1 MGKIFGEIYCWF
13 ESLFGQNLAEYLWG
27 YNCETQGYDGK
38 NLFFTIGLITFGLS
52 FLFVL
57 AYYYLLPLW
66 GFNHP
71 RTNRWWNWL
80 IILIITG
87 IINFIIGVSR
97 TINNLLNGNIGDCL
111 MYTRDADGN
120 VVSQLIFKSDCW
132 MFGVTNFIVSTFF
145 FIILSFILK
154 WSSRNCKYS
163 PI

>member
-1 MGKIFGEIYCWF
+1 MSKIFGEIYCWF

-38 NLFFTIGLITFGLS
+38 NLFYAIGLITFGLS
-52 FLFVL
+52 LLFVL
-57 AYYYLLPLW
+57 AYYYLPLW

-87 IINFIIGVSR
+87 VINFIIGVSW
-97 TINNLLNGNIGDCL
+97 TINDLLNGNIGDCL

-132 MFGVTNFIVSTFF
+132 MFGVTNFIVSALF

-154 WSSRNCKYS
+154 WKSRNCKYS